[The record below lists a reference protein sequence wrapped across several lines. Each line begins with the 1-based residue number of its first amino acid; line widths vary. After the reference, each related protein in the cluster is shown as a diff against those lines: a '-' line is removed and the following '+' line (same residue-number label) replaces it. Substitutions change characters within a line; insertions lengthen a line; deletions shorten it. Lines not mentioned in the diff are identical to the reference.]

1 MKATSLFQE
10 LYDNFQLLELDAQ
23 EVLVILSRRLVKG
36 GQTYGGM
43 NVETDGRDYLF
54 ELGEELADTAVYHAM
69 EFLKRYRRKQVAVPC
84 AVCQTPDCKTHWEPE
99 DK

>member
-1 MKATSLFQE
+1 LKATSLFQE

-43 NVETDGRDYLF
+43 DVENDGRDYLF
-54 ELGEELADTAVYHAM
+54 ELGEEVADAAVYHAM
-69 EFLKRYRRKQVAVPC
+69 EVLKRYRKRSAETVCSTCNMKDCGVKRKNN
-84 AVCQTPDCKTHWEPE
+84 E
-99 DK
+99 